1 MKKLATLSFLSLVLV
16 LSACTGKSETSQKA
30 EPDSEE
36 VVETTEETTVETE
49 EVLEEEVVEELVL
62 KEEEPEFVE
71 LTDGE
76 VKSLI
81 LSEVE
86 ALQGD
91 FKNRLEELGFTEL
104 IEIGDSESINQVKAQ
119 LSGEVTDE
127 LMDTS
132 LFPYL
137 VFASTCN
144 CEAIYN
150 LFPNFLDDRFE
161 VTYQDATTIKTSFLD
176 FGLEFFGDI
185 SAFSWNVNFINED
198 GSWKFSEVSKN
209 PTPNMNLTFEEIRD
223 HLTNREKEYTLVE
236 EKIIDGEEYII
247 AKDAFDQTVSYRKS
261 DGKGE
266 MASPIGAEPE
276 VVVEEVAAEVDE
288 DKPFDINDPIMEVF
302 PAPNLSLDD
311 LSTYEHKWTDYT
323 DQSAGY
329 YRVMLT
335 YLGNDLFDIN
345 ILEASIGGQK
355 LENYDGYSVKL
366 NKNIL
371 QFSFDFAGHSDSKGD
386 ITIELKENGVRYIKK
401 ITDQQPGGFNFDIDT
416 TFTKIGLPIN

>member
-16 LSACTGKSETSQKA
+16 LTACTGKSETSEKA
-30 EPDSEE
+30 EPVSEE
-36 VVETTEETTVETE
+36 VVETSEETTVGT
-49 EVLEEEVVEELVL
+49 EEVVEELVL
-62 KEEEPEFVE
+62 KEEEPEPEFVE

-91 FKNRLEELGFTEL
+91 FKKRLEELGFTEL

-127 LMDTS
+127 LMDTA

-144 CEAIYN
+144 CEAIYD
-150 LFPNFLDDRFE
+150 LFPNYLEDRFE
-161 VTYQDATTIKTSFLD
+161 VTHQDATTIKASFLD

-185 SAFSWNVNFINED
+185 SAFSWNVNLINEN
-198 GSWKFSEVSKN
+198 GSWKFSEVSKS

-223 HLTNREKEYTLVE
+223 HRTNQEKEYTLVE
-236 EKIIDGEEYII
+236 EKMIDGEEYII
-247 AKDAFDQTVSYRKS
+247 AKDAYDQTVSYRKS

-266 MASPIGAEPE
+266 MVSSVGAEHE
-276 VVVEEVAAEVDE
+276 VVVEEVTTEVDE

-311 LSTYEHKWTDYT
+311 LSTYEHRWTDYT
-323 DQSAGY
+323 DQSAGHY
-329 YRVMLT
+329 SVDLT

-345 ILEASIGGQK
+345 ILEASIGGQQ
-355 LENYDGYSVKL
+355 LENYDGYSIKL

-386 ITIELKENGVRYIKK
+386 ITIELKDNGIRYIKK

-416 TFTKIGLPIN
+416 TLTKIGLPIN